1 MIDVRQRIQLPTGS
15 SGTYHS
21 LPQLEKKGLA
31 SISRLPVSLRIL
43 LESVLRHLDG
53 RRIRDE
59 DVEALVGWQPG
70 AARTAEVPFVVGRV
84 LLQDFTGVPLLVDL
98 AAMRSAVARRG
109 LAGERVQPLVPVDLV
124 IDHSVQVDYFG
135 RDEALRLNAEMEFLR
150 NNERY
155 RFLKWGAQAFDGL
168 RIVPPGFGIC
178 HQVNLEFLASVV
190 LEKDGV
196 LYPDTLVGTDSHTP
210 MINGLGVIAWGVGGI
225 EAEAAMLGQP
235 VYLLSPDVIGVHL
248 HGTLR
253 EGVTAT
259 DLVLRMTELLR
270 QARVVGKFVEY
281 HGEGAANLPVP
292 DRATLGN
299 MAPEY
304 GATIGFFPVDEQTCR
319 YLRATGRSDEHV
331 ETVRRYFQAQG
342 LFGMPANGECDYT
355 TVLDVNLAD
364 IEPSVSGPKRPQDR
378 IALGQLKE
386 RFLALLTSTDGYGKP
401 DAARRATVRLADGKA
416 PRPGGGAQSED
427 TIPDGRASNTSTL
440 TEAEMMNNRPT
451 PNRPGQA
458 STPPSRASTVELTHG
473 DVVIAAITSCTNT
486 SNPTVMLAAGLLA
499 RKAVE
504 LGLTVKPWVKT
515 SLAPGSRVVS
525 EYLTKT
531 GLQPFLDQLG
541 FNVVG
546 FGCTTCIGNSG
557 PLDRELEDTLT
568 TNDLIAASVLSGN
581 RNFEARIHQS
591 VKANFL
597 MSPPL
602 VVAFAIAGRID
613 IDLTREPLAAIDGRE
628 IYLRDIWPTLQE
640 IDALL
645 GSAFDSIEY
654 RRVYADFARQNTLW
668 NQIAAGTGDFYE
680 WDPASLYIR
689 EPPYFDP
696 SMASAPAAEFS
707 GARALAIFD
716 DSITTD
722 HISPAGAIRA
732 TSPAGDYLRDR
743 GVPVPDFNSYGARR
757 GNHEIMVRGTF
768 ANVRIRNLMV
778 PGIEGGVTL
787 HQPNGGRMS
796 IFDAAERYRADGV
809 PLVVI
814 AGQDYGAGSS
824 RDWAAK
830 GTRLLGVRA
839 VIARGFERIH
849 RSNLIGMGVLP
860 CQFPDGVSAQT
871 LTLDGTE
878 RFGLA
883 LGEPLRPRQPAQLH
897 IERRDGRRESVPVLL
912 RIDTPIEMAYFLAGG
927 IMPYVLE
934 QLVAQAKHA
943 GQSIQEVRE

>member
-1 MIDVRQRIQLPTGS
+1 MNDVRQRLRLPSGG
-15 SGTYHS
+15 SGTYYS
-21 LPQLEKKGLA
+21 LPELEKMRGSSL
-31 SISRLPVSLRIL
+31 SRLPVSLRIL
-43 LESVLRHLDG
+43 LESVLRNVDG

-59 DVEALVGWQPG
+59 DVEALVSWQPR

-109 LAGERVQPLVPVDLV
+109 LDIERVQPSVPVDLV

-135 RDEALRLNAEMEFLR
+135 RHDALRLNSDMEFRR

-178 HQVNLEFLASVV
+178 HQVNLEFLARNVIES
-190 LEKDGV
+190 DGV

-210 MINGLGVIAWGVGGI
+210 MINGLGVVGWGVGGI

-235 VYLLSPDVIGVHL
+235 VYLLLPDVVGVHL
-248 HGTLR
+248 HGALR

-259 DLVLRMTELLR
+259 DLVLRVTELLR

-281 HGEGAANLPVP
+281 HGDGAASLSVP

-304 GATIGFFPVDEQTCR
+304 GATIGFFPVDEHTCR

-342 LFGMPANGECDYT
+342 LFGMPARGECDYT
-355 TVLDVNLAD
+355 TVVDVDLAD
-364 IEPSVSGPKRPQDR
+364 IEPSVAGPKRPQDR
-378 IALGQLKE
+378 IALGDLKE
-386 RFLALLTSTDGYGKP
+386 QFLALLTSPEGYGKL

-416 PRPGGGAQSED
+416 PRPGGGEQSEE
-427 TIPDGRASNTSTL
+427 TLPDGRPHNTSTL

-451 PNRPGQA
+451 PNRLGQS
-458 STPPSRASTVELTHG
+458 STEPPRPSTFELMHG
-473 DVVIAAITSCTNT
+473 DVVIAAIMSCTNT

-504 LGLTVKPWVKT
+504 HGLAARPWVKT

-525 EYLTKT
+525 EYLAKT
-531 GLQPFLDQLG
+531 GLQPFLDRLG

-557 PLDRELEDTLT
+557 PLDRQLEDTLT

-602 VVAFAIAGRID
+602 VVAFALAGRID
-613 IDLTREPLAAIDGRE
+613 VDLTREPLASVNGRE
-628 IYLRDIWPTLQE
+628 VYLRDIWPSTQE

-645 GSAFDSIEY
+645 ESAFDPLEY
-654 RRVYADFARQNTLW
+654 RRVYADFAGQNPSW
-668 NQIAAGTGDFYE
+668 NQIPAATGHLYE
-680 WDPASLYIR
+680 WDSGSLYIR
-689 EPPYFDP
+689 EPPYFDASMTAAP
-696 SMASAPAAEFS
+696 SAEFS

-722 HISPAGAIRA
+722 HISPAGAIRP
-732 TSPAGDYLRDR
+732 TSPAGDYLHDR
-743 GVPVPDFNSYGARR
+743 GVADRDFNSYGARR
-757 GNHEIMVRGTF
+757 GNHEVMVRGTF

-778 PGIEGGVTL
+778 PGVEGGVTC
-787 HQPNGGRMS
+787 HQPNGERMS
-796 IFDAAERYRADGV
+796 IYDAAERYRAEGV

-814 AGQDYGAGSS
+814 GGHEYGAGSS

-860 CQFPDGVSAQT
+860 CEFAAGVSAQT
-871 LTLDGTE
+871 LALDGSE
-878 RFGLA
+878 RFDLV
-883 LGEPLRPRQPAQLH
+883 LGELTRPSQTGTLRIH
-897 IERRDGRRESVPVLL
+897 RRDGRVESVPLLL
-912 RIDTPIEMAYFLAGG
+912 RIDTPIEAAYFVAGG

-934 QLVAQAKHA
+934 QLVTQPRETAQTH
-943 GQSIQEVRE
+943 